1 MAELQSQVRD
11 WSCSPRCGAGAA
23 VPGAGLELQSQ
34 VRDWRCSFRCGTG
47 AAVSGAGL
55 ELQSQ
60 SQVRDW
66 SCSPRCG
73 TGAAVPGA
81 GLELQSQVRDWS
93 CSPRCGTGAAVP
105 GAGLELQSQ
114 VRDWSCSPS
123 KQQFARVV
131 NPGFW
136 WWSFALCDA
145 EGQRIAGIT
154 RNWRGLG
161 FEVFTDAGQYVVRFG
176 SVRHW
181 QQQQRDKREQRER
194 EGREGE
200 EEKAQQY
207 HQPWFS
213 TEADEGP
220 VLSVARP
227 LSLLERAVCLALAVS
242 LDNDYFSRHSALAGS
257 AESGGKMSVSTSAL
271 YAIMFL
277 CAAFVFSFLFRVLRA
292 LLLHAALLSPLPR
305 RSDDPDSTIHVRT
318 VLVMDGVPEG
328 APAHAGEGETRGA
341 GGGTRGKG
349 LRAEEIAQHSDLIRY
364 SEVKEERR
372 VEERDLVV
380 VEIGERG
387 EREQGW
393 DSEKARAGTEGGAE
407 AACEGE
413 GQREADRETDAA
425 RAGAA
430 VNGQGSEKAERRRD
444 VDGSSE
450 RLAKAQH
457 KKQETE
463 EKGAGAARAAE
474 AGGGAGG
481 GAVGGGRTGGGRV
494 GGGEEEEGGVEGVWG
509 ALAVECSVC
518 LTEFKEEERVRR
530 LHCCTHMFH
539 QKLLS
544 FPSVMDLGILL
555 AFAVMVASMILVCAY
570 RLFRVVWAEEQAE
583 RARERERA
591 LRERAA
597 RSRLAEALDP
607 KLLGAFSDLVTYADA
622 KLERDADEKLE
633 RDADARGSAPSSPCA
648 DKGFVTLADVT
659 VAGAKL
665 LRDDES
671 CVGGGG
677 CVHEDGA
684 TVVVGIDIR
693 VEGTGAG
700 GSECSSRKE
709 CHPGCELTSAEPN
722 RTLSGEGEGEGG
734 GGVEMEGEA
743 IERTPSRPATLDG
756 VAASCDQKN
765 WAIEDGSSAV
775 QGEESAAAEGTE
787 SQEESR
793 VCADN
798 MALPSSDAA
807 SKCSSPSDGER
818 QGLLPAAMLA
828 GQPDS
833 LAVAGSGGTNG
844 ECEVAIP
851 VIPVT
856 AAECSVCLV
865 EFEDDSM
872 LRRMHCCRHLF
883 HQVSMGEGEWWWNMG
898 NR

>member
-1 MAELQSQVRD
+1 
-11 WSCSPRCGAGAA
+11 
-23 VPGAGLELQSQ
+23 
-34 VRDWRCSFRCGTG
+34 
-47 AAVSGAGL
+47 
-55 ELQSQ
+55 
-60 SQVRDW
+60 
-66 SCSPRCG
+66 
-73 TGAAVPGA
+73 
-81 GLELQSQVRDWS
+81 
-93 CSPRCGTGAAVP
+93 
-105 GAGLELQSQ
+105 
-114 VRDWSCSPS
+114 
-123 KQQFARVV
+123 
-131 NPGFW
+131 
-136 WWSFALCDA
+136 
-145 EGQRIAGIT
+145 
-154 RNWRGLG
+154 
-161 FEVFTDAGQYVVRFG
+161 
-176 SVRHW
+176 
-181 QQQQRDKREQRER
+181 
-194 EGREGE
+194 
-200 EEKAQQY
+200 
-207 HQPWFS
+207 
-213 TEADEGP
+213 
-220 VLSVARP
+220 
-227 LSLLERAVCLALAVS
+227 
-242 LDNDYFSRHSALAGS
+242 
-257 AESGGKMSVSTSAL
+257 
-271 YAIMFL
+271 
-277 CAAFVFSFLFRVLRA
+277 
-292 LLLHAALLSPLPR
+292 
-305 RSDDPDSTIHVRT
+305 
-318 VLVMDGVPEG
+318 
-328 APAHAGEGETRGA
+328 
-341 GGGTRGKG
+341 
-349 LRAEEIAQHSDLIRY
+349 
-364 SEVKEERR
+364 
-372 VEERDLVV
+372 
-380 VEIGERG
+380 
-387 EREQGW
+387 
-393 DSEKARAGTEGGAE
+393 
-407 AACEGE
+407 
-413 GQREADRETDAA
+413 
-425 RAGAA
+425 
-430 VNGQGSEKAERRRD
+430 
-444 VDGSSE
+444 
-450 RLAKAQH
+450 
-457 KKQETE
+457 
-463 EKGAGAARAAE
+463 
-474 AGGGAGG
+474 
-481 GAVGGGRTGGGRV
+481 
-494 GGGEEEEGGVEGVWG
+494 
-509 ALAVECSVC
+509 
-518 LTEFKEEERVRR
+518 
-530 LHCCTHMFH
+530 
-539 QKLLS
+539 
-544 FPSVMDLGILL
+544 MDLGILL

-677 CVHEDGA
+677 CVQEDGA

-709 CHPGCELTSAEPN
+709 S
-722 RTLSGEGEGEGG
+722 
-734 GGVEMEGEA
+734 
-743 IERTPSRPATLDG
+743 TLDG

-798 MALPSSDAA
+798 MALPSSDAT
-807 SKCSSPSDGER
+807 SKCSSPSGGER